1 MGYRHARV
9 ALGGTLLAAVGW
21 IGGALNESVEGL
33 GARAAVLLVLTA
45 LLAAALIWHSLGQ
58 VMAMTPEKQF
68 QLTTLQAPET
78 ARLLLLEARLE
89 HAPVPLFNMTP
100 TMMEPLNA
108 SARRL
113 LAPGRVTDTVPLNT
127 ALAGLSV
134 GTRTLV
140 QFDSEHGTERA
151 LAVRNALTVDGAP
164 QSLVALLPL
173 EDELSAE
180 AMQAWRKLVHV
191 LTHEIMN
198 SLTPVASLSQTS
210 RTLLA
215 EAAGSL
221 APDVAADLD
230 VALDAISRRAE
241 SLGHFVSHYRVL
253 ASLPTPL
260 PQQFLIKD
268 LFARLS
274 ALVAPSWQARGG
286 SATFF
291 VASSTL
297 ALRADSGQVE
307 QALVN
312 LLQNAV
318 EATTASLVP
327 QVAVDARL
335 TTGGRLRID
344 VRDNGHGIA
353 DGVAAEMF
361 TPFFSTK
368 KQGGGI
374 GLAMVRQLI
383 QLNGGTVRYARPVND
398 GAHFII
404 TF

>member
-1 MGYRHARV
+1 
-9 ALGGTLLAAVGW
+9 
-21 IGGALNESVEGL
+21 
-33 GARAAVLLVLTA
+33 
-45 LLAAALIWHSLGQ
+45 
-58 VMAMTPEKQF
+58 MAITPEGQSPSKPF
-68 QLTTLQAPET
+68 QAPE
-78 ARLLLLEARLE
+78 ALRFLLLEARLE

-100 TMMEPLNA
+100 ANMEPLNA

-113 LAPGRVTDTVPLNT
+113 LAPGRVTDTVPLHA

-134 GTRTLV
+134 GSRTLV

-151 LAVRNALTVDGAP
+151 LAVRNVLTVDGAP

-173 EDELSAE
+173 ENELSAE
-180 AMQAWRKLVHV
+180 ATQAWCKLVHV

-215 EAAGSL
+215 EAAGAL
-221 APDVAADLD
+221 APDLAADLD

-241 SLGHFVSHYRVL
+241 SLGHFVSHYRML
-253 ASLPTPL
+253 ASLPR
-260 PQQFLIKD
+260 PQPQRFLVKD

-274 ALVAPSWQARGG
+274 ALVAPGWQARGG
-286 SATFF
+286 KATFV

-297 ALRADSGQVE
+297 SLRADSGQIE

-318 EATTASLVP
+318 DATAASLAP
-327 QVAVDARL
+327 QVSVDAHF

-344 VRDNGHGIA
+344 VRDNGHGIP
-353 DGVAAEMF
+353 DGVAAEIF

-383 QLNGGTVRYARPVND
+383 QLNGGTVRYARPIND

>member
-1 MGYRHARV
+1 MACRQACV
-9 ALGGTLLAAVGW
+9 LLGGILLASAAWV
-21 IGGALNESVEGL
+21 GGALHQGMDGVGP
-33 GARAAVLLVLTA
+33 RAAVLLVLTVLVA
-45 LLAAALIWHSLGQ
+45 VALIGHATGHGTDI
-58 VMAMTPEKQF
+58 TPEEQPPPKPF
-68 QLTTLQAPET
+68 QAPE
-78 ARLLLLEARLE
+78 ALRFLLLEARLE

-100 TMMEPLNA
+100 TRMEPLNA

-113 LAPGRVTDTVPLNT
+113 LAPGRVTDTVPLHT
-127 ALAGLSV
+127 ALTGLSV
-134 GTRTLV
+134 GSRTLV
-140 QFDSEHGTERA
+140 QFESEHGTERA
-151 LAVRNALTVDGAP
+151 LAVRNALTVDSAP

-221 APDVAADLD
+221 APDLAADLD

-241 SLGHFVSHYRVL
+241 SLGHFVSHYRLL

-260 PQQFLIKD
+260 PQRFLVKD

-274 ALVAPSWQARGG
+274 ALVAPSLQARGG
-286 SATFF
+286 SATFV

-297 ALRADSGQVE
+297 SLRADSGQIE

-327 QVAVDARL
+327 QVAVDAHL

-344 VRDNGHGIA
+344 VRDNGHGISDA
-353 DGVAAEMF
+353 VAADMF

-383 QLNGGTVRYARPVND
+383 QLNGGTVRHVRPVND

>member
-1 MGYRHARV
+1 MACRQARAV
-9 ALGGTLLAAVGW
+9 LGGTLLAAAGW
-21 IGGALNESVEGL
+21 VAGALNESVDGL
-33 GARAAVLLVLTA
+33 GARAAVLLVLTV
-45 LLAAALIWHSLGQ
+45 LLAAALIWHAIGD
-58 VMAMTPEKQF
+58 VRTITPEKRSQP
-68 QLTTLQAPET
+68 TTLQAPET
-78 ARLLLLEARLE
+78 LRLLLLEARLE

-100 TMMEPLNA
+100 ARMEPLNA
-108 SARRL
+108 SARHL
-113 LAPGRVTDTVPLNT
+113 LAPGRVTDAVPLHT
-127 ALAGLSV
+127 ALAGLAV
-134 GTRTLV
+134 GTRTLI
-140 QFDSEHGTERA
+140 QFVSEHGTERA

-164 QSLVALLPL
+164 QSLLALLPL

-198 SLTPVASLSQTS
+198 SLTPVASLSHTS
-210 RTLLA
+210 RALLA

-241 SLGHFVSHYRVL
+241 SLAHFVSHYRVL
-253 ASLPTPL
+253 ASLPAPV

-274 ALVAPSWQARGG
+274 ALLAPAWHARGG
-286 SATFF
+286 SATF
-291 VASSTL
+291 VAASDTL
-297 ALRADSGQVE
+297 ALRADSGQIE

-318 EATTASLVP
+318 DATAASLVP

-353 DGVAAEMF
+353 DGVAADMF